1 MTTGPGPTIGGVD
14 APEDD
19 DLHAEF
25 CRELADLRQFLSGPR
40 RAALEQAVRRLR
52 EGAGIDE
59 VIAGLDVTITG
70 PLLARQAEADPPTA
84 VGAPGPPVRGAYLC
98 PVGACRRVERRRAGE
113 GPPECLVHERVLSFV
128 ADA

>member
-1 MTTGPGPTIGGVD
+1 M
-14 APEDD
+14 DD

-25 CRELADLRQFLSGPR
+25 CRELANLRLVSGPR

-59 VIAGLDVTITG
+59 VLAGLDVTFLE
-70 PLLARQAEADPPTA
+70 PLLARQADPPTP

-98 PVGACRRVERRRAGE
+98 PVGACRRFERRRAGQ

>member
-1 MTTGPGPTIGGVD
+1 MDLPQ
-14 APEDD
+14 DD
-19 DLHAEF
+19 DLHAQF
-25 CRELADLRQFLSGPR
+25 CRELATLRLLSGPR

-52 EGAGIDE
+52 EGADIGE
-59 VIAGLDVTITG
+59 VIAGLDVPLVD
-70 PLLARQAEADPPTA
+70 PLLARQGEAGPPTA

-128 ADA
+128 PDA

>member
-1 MTTGPGPTIGGVD
+1 MD
-14 APEDD
+14 LPEDD
-19 DLHAEF
+19 DLHAQF
-25 CRELADLRQFLSGPR
+25 CRELATLRLLSGGPR

-52 EGAGIDE
+52 EGADIDE
-59 VIAGLDVTITG
+59 VIAGLDVTLIG
-70 PLLARQAEADPPTA
+70 PLLVREGKVDTPTA

-128 ADA
+128 PDA

>member
-1 MTTGPGPTIGGVD
+1 MD
-14 APEDD
+14 LPEDD
-19 DLHAEF
+19 DLHAQF
-25 CRELADLRQFLSGPR
+25 CRELATLRLMSFGPR

-52 EGAGIDE
+52 EGADIDE
-59 VIAGLDVTITG
+59 VLAGLDVTVTA
-70 PLLARQAEADPPTA
+70 PLRARQGETPTA

-128 ADA
+128 PDA